1 MASTFGEHD
10 GVRAGGAERRPRGA
24 RVDGRRAPAS
34 LYFIT
39 MDDAPIDHLQQV
51 ESACRAGIRWIQ
63 LRMKQASDE
72 EVRDIALAAKGI
84 CAPFDCTLII
94 DDRVAI
100 AAAVDADGVHLGK
113 EDMTVSEARRLLG
126 EDKIIGGTANVAEDI
141 EEHYRQGADY
151 IGLGPYR
158 YTTTKKKLSPILGLE
173 GYRQIMN
180 RLRQEQID
188 IPVIAIGGIG
198 VEDVALLLDAGLA
211 GVAFSGMLVHAE
223 DPRGLVEALEGEVS
237 RAEALIKVAN

>member
-10 GVRAGGAERRPRGA
+10 GVRAG
-24 RVDGRRAPAS
+24 GRRAPAS

-39 MDDAPIDHLQQV
+39 MDDAPTDHLQQV

-84 CAPFDCTLII
+84 CAAFDCTLII

-180 RLRQEQID
+180 RLRQERID

-198 VEDVALLLDAGLA
+198 VEDVALLLDTGLA
-211 GVAFSGMLVHAE
+211 GVAFSGMLVHAD
-223 DPRGLVEALEGEVS
+223 DPKGLVEALEGEVS
-237 RAEALIKVAN
+237 RAEAARG

>member
-10 GVRAGGAERRPRGA
+10 GVRAGGPEQRPGGA
-24 RVDGRRAPAS
+24 RAGGRRAPAS

-39 MDDAPIDHLQQV
+39 MDDASIDHLQQV

-84 CAPFDCTLII
+84 CAAFDCTLII

-126 EDKIIGGTANVAEDI
+126 EDKIIGGTANVVEDI

-198 VEDVALLLDAGLA
+198 GEDVALLLDAGLA

-223 DPRGLVEALEGEVS
+223 DPKGLVEALE
-237 RAEALIKVAN
+237 LKLKKYFLC

>member
-1 MASTFGEHD
+1 MASTFGEQDEVSRHD
-10 GVRAGGAERRPRGA
+10 AERRPG
-24 RVDGRRAPAS
+24 RVRAAGRRVPAS

-63 LRMKQASDE
+63 LRMKQARDE

-84 CAPFDCTLII
+84 CAAFDCTLII

-180 RLRQEQID
+180 RLRQEQIA

-198 VEDVALLLDAGLA
+198 VEDVALLMDAGLA

-223 DPRGLVEALEGEVS
+223 DPKGLVEALELKLKNIFY
-237 RAEALIKVAN
+237 ADNC

>member
-1 MASTFGEHD
+1 MASTFREQDGMKAESAKQNPG
-10 GVRAGGAERRPRGA
+10 GVRTAGRP
-24 RVDGRRAPAS
+24 APAC

-39 MDDAPIDHLQQV
+39 MDDAPTDHLQQV

-72 EVRDIALAAKGI
+72 EVRDAALAAKSI
-84 CAPFDCTLII
+84 CAAFGCTLII
-94 DDRVAI
+94 DDRVAV

-113 EDMTVSEARRLLG
+113 EDMAVSEARLLLG
-126 EDKIIGGTANVAEDI
+126 EGKIIGGTANVVEDI

-180 RLRQEQID
+180 RLRQGGIH
-188 IPVIAIGGIG
+188 IPVIAIGGIEVG
-198 VEDVALLLDAGLA
+198 DVAPLLDAGLA

-223 DPRGLVEALEGEVS
+223 DPKGLVEALE
-237 RAEALIKVAN
+237 LKLKKYFLC

>member
-10 GVRAGGAERRPRGA
+10 GVNGYDAERRPGGEHSSGWQ
-24 RVDGRRAPAS
+24 VPAS

-84 CAPFDCTLII
+84 CAAFDCKLII

-180 RLRQEQID
+180 RLRQEQIH

-198 VEDVALLLDAGLA
+198 VEDVALLLDTGLA
-211 GVAFSGMLVHAE
+211 GVAFSGMLVHAQ
-223 DPRGLVEALEGEVS
+223 DPNGLVEALEGEVS